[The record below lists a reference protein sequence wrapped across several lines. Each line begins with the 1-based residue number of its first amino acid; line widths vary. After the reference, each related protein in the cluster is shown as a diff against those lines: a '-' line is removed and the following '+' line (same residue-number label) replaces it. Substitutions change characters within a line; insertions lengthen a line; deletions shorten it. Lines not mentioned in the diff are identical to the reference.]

1 MLRLLPILLVA
12 LMSVSCTRA
21 SVDFTKPLDVKFTA
35 VDGRKVNLAD
45 LRGKVV
51 LIDAWA
57 TWCPPC
63 RMIAPDILA
72 FYKKYHAQGFEVIG
86 ISADTDKQA
95 LLDYIKKEGAPWPQ
109 YFDDAGS
116 GALISDQLGIDSFP
130 TLWLVGRDGKVVD
143 NDFRSQWFPI
153 TLEPT
158 SAGTLKKIGD
168 LIQKQLDAK

>member
-1 MLRLLPILLVA
+1 MPKFLPLLLAALL
-12 LMSVSCTRA
+12 SVSCTQA
-21 SVDFTKPLDVKFTA
+21 SVDLTKPLDLKFTA
-35 VDGRKVNLAD
+35 VDGRKVDFAQ

-63 RMIAPDILA
+63 RAISPDILA
-72 FYKKYHAQGFEVIG
+72 LYKKYHDKGFEVVG

-116 GALISDQLGIDSFP
+116 GTLISDQLGIDSFP

-143 NDFRSQWFPI
+143 NDFRSHWPLI
-153 TLEPT
+153 SP
-158 SAGTLKKIGD
+158 AGTSPEAVQKIGE